1 MRGSQHLPTL
11 NPEAYVDRT
20 TKLDNY
26 YSLVATE
33 RLVPVNMRKEK
44 DTLGELDVPSEVYW
58 GINTERAIRNFKI
71 SGRRMPEE
79 FIIALAQVK
88 KACLLANIEIGV
100 IEEELGK
107 VILKAVDEILLEDK
121 FLDQFPVDIYQTGS
135 GTQTNMNMNEVLAN
149 RANELLGHPLGQKS
163 PVHPNDHV
171 NNGQSSNDV
180 IPTAMHV
187 AAMSVLS
194 RHLMPAVGSLMHAL
208 DEKIK
213 EFEGVIKI
221 GRTHLQDAVPIPLS
235 MEFNVYRSQII
246 ASFNDLQNTR
256 DDLILL
262 PIGGTALGTGLNAS
276 PGFTAS
282 VVKHLS
288 KNLRFP
294 FEINP
299 VKAEGIASHR
309 AMVKLSSALRLLA
322 LGCLKMA
329 NDIRWMASGPRAG
342 LGELLLPVN
351 EPGSSIM
358 PGKINPTQSEALIQ
372 VALQVIGLDA
382 AIAMGEGYGSLLD
395 LNVAKPMI
403 IANILEASNLLSNG
417 ITSFVTNCLNGIRP
431 NLPVIDQHLERSLMI
446 VTRLSPVI
454 GYDKAGEIAKRAH
467 ESGKTIRE
475 TIIEMGIEIDN
486 IDQLLD
492 PTEMI

>member
-1 MRGSQHLPTL
+1 M
-11 NPEAYVDRT
+11 
-20 TKLDNY
+20 
-26 YSLVATE
+26 
-33 RLVPVNMRKEK
+33 NMRKEK
-44 DTLGELDVPSEVYW
+44 DALSELDVPSDVYW

-88 KACLLANIEIGV
+88 KACLLANIENGS

-107 VILKAVDEILLEDK
+107 AILKAVDEILFQDK

-163 PVHPNDHV
+163 PVHPNDHI
-171 NNGQSSNDV
+171 NKGQSSNDV

-194 RHLMPAVGSLMHAL
+194 KHLMPSVGNLMRAL

-213 EFEGVIKI
+213 EFEGVIKV

-246 ASFNDLQNTR
+246 SSFNELQNTR

-276 PGFTAS
+276 PGFAS
-282 VVKHLS
+282 GVIKHLS

-342 LGELLLPVN
+342 LGELLLPEN

-358 PGKINPTQSEALIQ
+358 PGKINPTQSESLIQ

-382 AIAMGEGYGSLLD
+382 AIALGEGYGSLLD
-395 LNVAKPMI
+395 LNVAKPMM
-403 IANILEASNLLSNG
+403 IANILDASNLLSNG
-417 ITSFVTNCLNGIRP
+417 ITSFVTNCLTGIKP
-431 NLPVIDQHLERSLMI
+431 NLPVIEQHLEQSLMI

-467 ESGKTIRE
+467 KSGKTIRE
-475 TIIEMGIEIDN
+475 TITEMGIEIDN

-492 PTEMI
+492 PHEMI